1 MSKLSDLLK
10 NQFDITDSGY
20 PADARALKTLN
31 DRIDSIE
38 PTDINVIDNLTSTSS
53 TDALS
58 AKQGKVLNDKI
69 EATLN
74 GTNYLIVY
82 GTGNP
87 TQNAAEL
94 QAAYD
99 SVTSGTDRFTI
110 IVAPGHYAGTFN
122 ITKEKVDIVS
132 LTGNPD
138 VMLDGINVTANNVY
152 LKGLNCGSNSFAV
165 TGVGINDGIFEN
177 CIGGDNSFG
186 GEGSGFYG
194 KAINC
199 KAGNNSF
206 GGSSGDFFAYATAYN
221 CVAGDNSFGG
231 GDYGGY
237 FMGYAENCKA
247 GLNSF
252 ATNGNFSGICVN
264 CSGGANSF
272 GQGGLFSNLGRA
284 NYCRLTS
291 GNWSS
296 ITPET
301 GGHISFCINGNG
313 SAAANV

>member
-38 PTDINVIDNLTSTSS
+38 PTDINVVDNLTSTSS

-132 LTGNPD
+132 LTGNAD
-138 VMLDGINVTANNVY
+138 VMLNGVSVTANNVY
-152 LKGLNCGSNSFAV
+152 LKGLNCG
-165 TGVGINDGIFEN
+165 EN
-177 CIGGDNSFG
+177 KFDITEEGLVNLVVEKCIGGVNSFG
-186 GEGSGFYG
+186 DGLNLSGKFIECIG
-194 KAINC
+194 
-199 KAGNNSF
+199 GTSSF
-206 GGSSGDFFAYATAYN
+206 GASLSGT
-221 CVAGDNSFGG
+221 CIRCIGGAGSFGY
-231 GDYGGY
+231 GDSVHSTARIEY
-237 FMGYAENCKA
+237 CKIV
-247 GLNSF
+247 GEVEL
-252 ATNGNFSGICVN
+252 V
-264 CSGGANSF
+264 
-272 GQGGLFSNLGRA
+272 
-284 NYCRLTS
+284 
-291 GNWSS
+291 WSDYS
-296 ITPET
+296 VDE
-301 GGHISFCINGNG
+301 GGHISFCINTDG
-313 SAAANV
+313 SAAANK